1 MPMAGQAPLPLLG
14 RSPLEL
20 WEGLPQLWLAACH
33 RLPQPARPGMSPKQG
48 LLPLPPA
55 ALRCPPLAP
64 RPGLAP
70 NQGLPLP
77 WPAAGCRYLLL
88 PGQGLPAPAQRLRS
102 AAGLHPPMPLKPAQL
117 VPCKC
122 T

>member
-1 MPMAGQAPLPLLG
+1 MPMVGQAPLL
-14 RSPLEL
+14 RPLEL
-20 WEGLPQLWLAACH
+20 WQGLPQLLPAAYH
-33 RLPQPARPGMSPKQG
+33 RLPLPVRPGMSPNQG
-48 LLPLPPA
+48 LPPLPHA

-88 PGQGLPAPAQRLRS
+88 LGQGLPAPAQRLPS
-102 AAGLHPPMPLKPAQL
+102 AAGRHPGPPMPLRHPTPL
-117 VPCKC
+117 S
-122 T
+122 